1 MSKVKVINQKKNE
14 WEPFVEIQ
22 LSRAEAARLVAMLGA
37 QIGVYRCNADLYTS
51 IVNAFDGDKPSTN
64 TTFDTDNYSQEA
76 KRWINSKGEI

>member
-37 QIGVYRCNADLYTS
+37 QIGGYRCNTDLYCS
-51 IVNAFDGDKPSTN
+51 LVDAFGGDKPSTN
-64 TTFDTDNYSQEA
+64 TIFNTDNYSQEA
-76 KRWINSKGEI
+76 KHWIDCQGEI